1 MDRTRAVLERG
12 FTLIEVLAALAVLA
26 IALSALMSGMARYA
40 DNALRLREKTLAFT
54 VAHNRL
60 TQIELEPGWPAEGR
74 SDGEAE
80 IGGIKWRWDVEVKKT
95 TDEHLRRVDIRV
107 NRAALKP
114 GTEDGGL
121 ASLSA
126 FIADTG
132 RQP

>member
-1 MDRTRAVLERG
+1 MDRTRPALEKG

-40 DNALRLREKTLAFT
+40 DNALRLREKTLAFA

-60 TQIELEPGWPAEGR
+60 TQIELEPGWPAEGN

-80 IGGIKWRWDVEVKKT
+80 MAGIKWRWDVEVKKT
-95 TDEHLRRVDIRV
+95 PDDHLRRIDIRV
-107 NRAALKP
+107 NRAGPKP
-114 GTEDGGL
+114 KPEEGGL

-132 RQP
+132 RQ